1 MLTSPI
7 HLCIV
12 QPGGNVHALGF
23 LDQARF
29 FRHQFRRLG
38 AQVSLG
44 KNRLRHDALN
54 FVFGAHAGFETGLTE
69 RFRCV
74 FVNLEQ
80 LGEGGSRVSQAYLQL
95 LAASMVVDYDAAN
108 VAAYR
113 KDADVAIVSF
123 GHAPYLSREPV
134 MPIEER
140 PVDLL
145 FFGSMNERRMA
156 MLQQIE
162 AGGCRVAVLPYGI
175 FGPERDVEIRRAK
188 AVFNCHFYE
197 SARFEQAR
205 VFQCLS
211 LGTPVISE
219 RSARAAPPQQFEDS
233 VFWVA
238 PDAIKPFF
246 ERDFRA
252 PEFADAA
259 RAKLRNFTS
268 HDVLDQYAEVL
279 ARAERHFATRT
290 GASTPWRPERLH
302 IGSGK
307 DYMPGW
313 FNVDILEQA
322 QPDALLDLSAPLEL
336 PARIDCATVGPV
348 ELCADS
354 LSFIYANNVLEHVG
368 DLPRLMTNC
377 LHLLKHGAQMLI
389 EVPYEKALAAWQDP
403 THVRAFNERSWI
415 YYAEWFWYLGWFE
428 SRFTVVS
435 LEYLDERNAIV
446 EREQASFMRVRLEKV
461 ATSAVERTIARAMRA
476 DFGGVEEDG
485 EGEY

>member
-1 MLTSPI
+1 MYTSPI
-7 HLCIV
+7 HLCII
-12 QPGGNVHALGF
+12 QPAGAVHALGF

-29 FRHQFRRLG
+29 FRQQFRRLG
-38 AQVSLG
+38 SVVSIS
-44 KNRLRHDALN
+44 KNRLRHDAIN
-54 FVFGAHAGFETGLTE
+54 FVFGAHAGFDAGLVE

-80 LGEGGSRVSQAYLQL
+80 LGERGARVPQAYREL
-95 LAASMVVDYDAAN
+95 LAASMVVDYDATN

-113 KDADVAIVSF
+113 DVADVPVVSF
-123 GHAPYLSREPV
+123 GHAPYLSGEPV
-134 MPIEER
+134 TPIEAR

-145 FFGSMNERRMA
+145 FFGSMNERRMS
-156 MLQQIE
+156 MLQQVE
-162 AGGCRVAVLPYGI
+162 AGGCRVAMLPFGI
-175 FGPERDVEIRRAK
+175 FGPERDAEIRRAK

-219 RSARAAPPQQFEDS
+219 RASNTAPPPQFEDS

-238 PDAIKPFF
+238 SEAIKTFF
-246 ERDFRA
+246 EHEFRA
-252 PEFADAA
+252 PDFAEKA
-259 RAKLRNFTS
+259 RGKLRNFTS

-279 ARAERHFATRT
+279 ARARRHFATRP

-322 QPDALLDLSAPLEL
+322 QPDALLDLSAPLNL
-336 PARIDCATVGPV
+336 PARMDCATVGPV
-348 ELCADS
+348 ELRADS
-354 LSFIYANNVLEHVG
+354 LTFVYANNVLEHVG

-377 LHLLKHGAQMLI
+377 LRLLRQGGQMLI
-389 EVPYEKALAAWQDP
+389 EVPYEKARAAWQDP
-403 THVRAFNERSWI
+403 THVRAFNERSWV

-428 SRFTVVS
+428 SRFKVVS
-435 LEYLDERNAIV
+435 LEYLDERIAIT
-446 EREQASFMRVRLEKV
+446 EREHASFMRVRLEKV
-461 ATSAVERTIARAMRA
+461 ATSAVERTTARAMRA
-476 DFGGVEEDG
+476 DFGGVPEDD
-485 EGEY
+485 ERTV